1 MRRYKIVIYVSELMN
16 WVSFSIRQPQI
27 VKGERKFAKVIIMHK
42 LQTIVQY
49 KLLKGE
55 NFQFREQRRRM
66 VTVFCFGNYSNGF
79 FFCWT
84 TNGASVVLFAEPAHG
99 MEWVMRCRTEPVFL
113 NVYGAQ
119 ESVPRHQFRQPM

>member
-1 MRRYKIVIYVSELMN
+1 MRWYKIVICVSELNPMRRYKIVIYVSELMN

-79 FFCWT
+79 FF
-84 TNGASVVLFAEPAHG
+84 A
-99 MEWVMRCRTEPVFL
+99 
-113 NVYGAQ
+113 
-119 ESVPRHQFRQPM
+119 

>member
-1 MRRYKIVIYVSELMN
+1 MRWYKIVICVSELNPMRRYKIVIYVSELMN

-66 VTVFCFGNYSNGF
+66 VCSRYFALEIIRMAFFLLNNQWGQCCFIRRTST
-79 FFCWT
+79 W
-84 TNGASVVLFAEPAHG
+84 HG
-99 MEWVMRCRTEPVFL
+99 MGHEM
-113 NVYGAQ
+113 
-119 ESVPRHQFRQPM
+119 